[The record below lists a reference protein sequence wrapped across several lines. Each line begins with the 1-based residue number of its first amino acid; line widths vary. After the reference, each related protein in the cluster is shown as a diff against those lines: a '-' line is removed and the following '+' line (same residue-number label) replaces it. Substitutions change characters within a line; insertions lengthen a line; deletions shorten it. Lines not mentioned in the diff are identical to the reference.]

1 MDGDRLAVG
10 INHREG
16 ELAAGRGAA
25 RVQLIERQLGLP
37 AAELQNNLG
46 LYLKR
51 QSLSRILFM
60 HELYQKIVP
69 VHGVIMDFGTRW
81 GQNLALFSSFRGM
94 YEPYNYNRKLVG
106 FDTFSGFPSHAPQD
120 GSDAAIQP
128 GAYGVTP
135 DYEQHLAQLLAAH
148 EAESPL
154 DHIVK
159 HELVKGDVTE
169 TLLAFAI
176 GIGAAVLWGTGIG
189 AGLGAWA
196 GHAAG
201 GMNRGDLK
209 DLGEMLDNGQ
219 YALVAVAAAAIADRV
234 EAAVKHAEK
243 VERKELK
250 ADSKAAKG
258 QSVELALDT
267 AKLHI
272 FDADSGVNL
281 TVPPAR

>member
-1 MDGDRLAVG
+1 MIKA
-10 INHREG
+10 ISNASEK
-16 ELAAGRGAA
+16 ELSR
-25 RVQLIERQLGLP
+25 RQAFSELLHASPLP

-128 GAYGVTP
+128 SAYGVTP
-135 DYEQHLAQLLAAH
+135 GYEQYLAQLLAAH

-154 DHIVK
+154 EHIVK

-169 TLLAFAI
+169 TLPAYLARQPETMVALAYFDFDLYEPTRRCLELIKPHLTKGSVLAFDELNWPAFP
-176 GIGAAVLWGTGIG
+176 
-189 AGLGAWA
+189 
-196 GHAAG
+196 
-201 GMNRGDLK
+201 
-209 DLGEMLDNGQ
+209 GET
-219 YALVAVAAAAIADRV
+219 
-234 EAAVKHAEK
+234 
-243 VERKELK
+243 
-250 ADSKAAKG
+250 
-258 QSVELALDT
+258 LALKEVLGLDRYAIRRT
-267 AKLHI
+267 PHNP
-272 FDADSGVNL
+272 G
-281 TVPPAR
+281 PAYLVIE